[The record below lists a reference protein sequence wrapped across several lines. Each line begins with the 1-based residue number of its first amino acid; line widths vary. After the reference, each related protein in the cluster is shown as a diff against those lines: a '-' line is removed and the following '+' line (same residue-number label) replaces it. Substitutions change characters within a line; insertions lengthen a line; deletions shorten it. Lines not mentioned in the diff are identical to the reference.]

1 MIGNLHYF
9 SSREKKHQERFRLIR
24 DKLLRVFLKPLMWL
38 HISPNMLTLISFI
51 SLGGFFYFFI
61 NNPLFSIIFL
71 FTHVL
76 LDGVDGS
83 LARATGKSSR
93 AGSFLDMLN
102 DHTGMVIVV
111 ATVMYYSMLNSLLG
125 LTYVYTYSLLV
136 VFSLYQNSLGVPS
149 NIVFRSKYLF
159 YALCILWALSS
170 INIFN
175 VSTAVFILLTL
186 ISLIT
191 GCIKIYS
198 ALQNQRQ

>member
-1 MIGNLHYF
+1 MIGNFHYF
-9 SSREKKHQERFRLIR
+9 SSKEEKHQERFRLMR
-24 DKLLRVFLKPLMWL
+24 DKMLRVFLKPLIWL
-38 HISPNMLTLISFI
+38 HISPNMLTFVSFI

-61 NNPLFSIIFL
+61 DNPLFSIIFL
-71 FTHVL
+71 FIHVL

-111 ATVMYYSMLNSLLG
+111 ATVMHYSMLNSLLG
-125 LTYVYTYSLLV
+125 LIYVYTYSLFV
-136 VFSLYQNSLGVPS
+136 VFILYQNSLGVPP

-159 YALCILWALSS
+159 YALYMLWALSG

-175 VSTAVFILLTL
+175 AITTIFILLTL
-186 ISLIT
+186 IPLVAGS
-191 GCIKIYS
+191 IKIYNV
-198 ALQNQRQ
+198 LQNQK